1 MAAVNKKKKLYYNYY
16 NFMKYD
22 KQATP
27 VVYIDFP
34 SKLTVT
40 IVTKEYF

>member
-1 MAAVNKKKKLYYNYY
+1 MATVNKKKKLYY

-22 KQATP
+22 KQATL

-34 SKLTVT
+34 SELTVT